1 MARLLYLPGALHALH
16 LQLARLAWQ
25 QPLIRL
31 GGGVGGLVRQALGV
45 AHLALQ
51 LFVWNAARGHRR
63 PTLELCQTHAQL
75 TLVTFPAQQ
84 RCSVFAN
91 CPTLKASGG
100 SGARAPQT
108 TNGSATDLFRP
119 EGPAS
124 PASCA
129 GCAGRLASSTAIL
142 QCEAQKCIDL
152 LQVSIND
159 TIDLS
164 TGSALFPRETLESIP
179 GSAHFIL
186 LQAGLGIL
194 EGLKTSIQISQ
205 HFWKFEQCTTA
216 RINCLLRSLYFLSL
230 RPGLHTYSLL
240 LHIKANVRLNR
251 RSTKTS
257 SPHAY
262 CAWPGSCSLL
272 VIPMHVPGES
282 HTLSTAA

>member
-1 MARLLYLPGALHALH
+1 M
-16 LQLARLAWQ
+16 QRLANY
-25 QPLIRL
+25 P
-31 GGGVGGLVRQALGV
+31 
-45 AHLALQ
+45 
-51 LFVWNAARGHRR
+51 
-63 PTLELCQTHAQL
+63 
-75 TLVTFPAQQ
+75 
-84 RCSVFAN
+84 S
-91 CPTLKASGG
+91 LKVSGG
-100 SGARAPQT
+100 SGRRAPQT
-108 TNGSATDLFRP
+108 INGSATDLFRP

-152 LQVSIND
+152 PQISIND

-194 EGLKTSIQISQ
+194 EGLQTSIQISQ
-205 HFWKFEQCTTA
+205 HFWRFKPCTTA
-216 RINCLLRSLYFLSL
+216 RINCLPRSLYFLSL
-230 RPGLHTYSLL
+230 GTGLHTYSLL
-240 LHIKANVRLNR
+240 LHIRANVRLNR
-251 RSTKTS
+251 RSTKPS

-262 CAWPGSCSLL
+262 CAWPGSCSLF
-272 VIPMHVPGES
+272 VNPMHVPGES